1 MPGKLNVGNV
11 DVAFFH
17 GKTDGKSQTLGSK
30 SPGLGHPVMTDLGIF
45 DSWCFRFSWK
55 IPREGK
61 NGGAGVGH
69 RDLGWFYPGFPGLE
83 GWVTPKL
90 CPGVFFPQTKEDPG
104 VGFSGVFHGIGVR
117 GDGEWPEFRPGNTGL
132 IQTGGI

>member
-11 DVAFFH
+11 DVEFFH

-45 DSWCFRFSWK
+45 DSWCSRFSWK
-55 IPREGK
+55 TPREGK
-61 NGGAGVGH
+61 KEGAGVGH

-90 CPGVFFPQTKEDPG
+90 CPG
-104 VGFSGVFHGIGVR
+104 GFSPNQR
-117 GDGEWPEFRPGNTGL
+117 GSW
-132 IQTGGI
+132 GGILGGFPWNWLSAGWGTAGIPAR

>member
-11 DVAFFH
+11 DVEFFC
-17 GKTDGKSQTLGSK
+17 GKMDGKSQTLGSK

-45 DSWCFRFSWK
+45 DSWCSCFSWK

-90 CPGVFFPQTKEDPG
+90 CPGVFFPKQKRILGWDFR
-104 VGFSGVFHGIGVR
+104 GFSMELAFGGM
-117 GDGEWPEFRPGNTGL
+117 GNGRNSGPVTPV
-132 IQTGGI
+132 